1 MFVWRLHYALLKG
14 AFCYVDVTDQ
24 VRFKNPLTSLP
35 RSGFVQRFCSYL
47 SERVAYGLHLSSNS
61 RTDQSGASYFPIV
74 VRRSVTANVR
84 PMHFDFKVDFN

>member
-1 MFVWRLHYALLKG
+1 MNFVYLMFSDIAPNMIARIQDASLYSFFLISKALQLLK
-14 AFCYVDVTDQ
+14 
-24 VRFKNPLTSLP
+24 R
-35 RSGFVQRFCSYL
+35 
-47 SERVAYGLHLSSNS
+47 RVAYGAALAFGSCLRLLSSTS